1 MILVDVYVPVID
13 KVYDFHLD
21 ENAVVWT
28 VIEDM
33 ADMFCQKEQCRL
45 GGAIQQLTLW
55 LAEAKM
61 KLDKDGTLFENGIH
75 SGKRLMLL

>member
-21 ENAVVWT
+21 ENAAVWT

-33 ADMFCQKEQCRL
+33 ADMICQKEQCRL
-45 GGAIQQLTLW
+45 KGESSQLTLW
-55 LAEAKM
+55 LAGQKV
-61 KLDKDGTLFENGIH
+61 KLDKRGTLFENGIH
-75 SGKRLMLL
+75 AGERLWLV

>member
-33 ADMFCQKEQCRL
+33 ADMICQKEQCRL
-45 GGAIQQLTLW
+45 RGEPSQLALW
-55 LAEAKM
+55 MAERKM
-61 KLDKDGTLFENGIH
+61 KLDKRGTLFENGIH
-75 SGKRLMLL
+75 SGEQLMLV